1 MDVCISIHVLN
12 ILHIFNTVI
21 PSIIEA
27 PASILVAVHAQVNF
41 TCIAGAKPRCAIYWI
56 KKGRLLSNNS
66 LSDGGVPVIITSST
80 IGSCAIADPP
90 DQCVTASTLQIFNVT
105 LSDGGGYT
113 CVSTNKFGA
122 ENYTA
127 FLFVNGNCLCNI
139 NVFGIDY
146 AIYQIIIFYI
156 LSLNFLLCN

>member
-1 MDVCISIHVLN
+1 MHILN
-12 ILHIFNTVI
+12 FLYIFNIVI

-27 PASILVAVHAQVNF
+27 PADILVAVHVQVNF
-41 TCIAGAKPRCAIYWI
+41 TCIAEAKPRCAINWI

-66 LSDGGVPVIITSST
+66 LSDGGVPVIITNST

-90 DQCVTASTLQIFNVT
+90 EQCVTASTLQIFNVT

-139 NVFGIDY
+139 NVFGMIMPL
-146 AIYQIIIFYI
+146 AKS
-156 LSLNFLLCN
+156 SL